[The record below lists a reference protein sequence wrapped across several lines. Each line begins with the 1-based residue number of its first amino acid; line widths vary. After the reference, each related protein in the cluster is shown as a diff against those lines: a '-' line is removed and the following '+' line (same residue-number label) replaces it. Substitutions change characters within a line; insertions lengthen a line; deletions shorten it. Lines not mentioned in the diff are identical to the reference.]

1 MSDTSLKTQPVR
13 FQAAEAVWPKGR
25 RTVMNDFV
33 GFRATVRIPDA
44 AQSALLRLAASTVYR
59 AFVDG
64 VFVAHGP
71 ARAAHGHCRMDELP
85 LRLSAGEHAVAIE
98 VAGYNMNSY
107 DVLDQPSFLQAEVVA
122 DGAVL
127 AATAVADGGFI
138 AFDLP
143 YRVRKT
149 ARYSFQRAA
158 SEVYRMGVDSL
169 AWRTGPVSSAGLPCE
184 GCDTGTLLPRR
195 VGYPDY
201 RLHQPQ
207 RCMARGRVE
216 RGVPCAKPVKD
227 RSLTGISPVFKGYR
241 EDELETIPS
250 LEVQQTRGHPL
261 AEDTLYDPQTPLPLA
276 ADTFASFDFSQEYTG
291 FLRARVEVARP
302 MRLWMVFD
310 EILTDSD
317 VSATRIDIA
326 NIIAW
331 DLAPGE
337 YDLESFE
344 PYSLRYCKL
353 MALDGGCTIRQVGL
367 REYANAQPCATFAS
381 SDNGLNRV
389 YAAAVET
396 LRQNAVDLLTDC
408 PSRERAG
415 WLCDSYFSGRAAF
428 DVFGDVTVE
437 TAFLE
442 NFLLAAN
449 VPGIPAAMFPM
460 CYPADHNDGNFIPQW
475 AMWLLLE
482 LEEYLARGGDR
493 ALVAAFR
500 PKVEALLGFFEPF
513 CNRDGLLEK
522 LPGWNF
528 IEWSAANAFIQ
539 DVNYPTNMLWAAALD
554 AVARV
559 YARPELSA
567 RAAAV
572 RAAVLRQA
580 WDGEY
585 FVDNAVYA
593 ADGALQPTR
602 NRTEV
607 CQYYA
612 FFFGL
617 ATPRTHARLWA
628 RLSTEF
634 GPRRRTV
641 NPYPEIPFAN
651 AFVGNYLRLELLSR
665 HGRTRQV
672 AEEMNGFFLTM
683 ARTTGTLWE
692 HTDPRAS
699 CNHGFA
705 AHVIR
710 WLTRDV
716 LGIARIDP
724 TTKTISLRRVDTA
737 PRWCRATLPV
747 GGAWFSLEWD
757 EASGSALRF
766 SAPEGYRVVVLADS
780 TTERPESKGEHA

>member
-1 MSDTSLKTQPVR
+1 MSDTSALTTSVR
-13 FQAAEAVWPKGR
+13 FQSAEAVWPAGR

-33 GFRATVRIPDA
+33 GFRAAVDIPDR
-44 AQSALLRLAASTVYR
+44 AQSVLLRLTASTVYR

-64 VFVAHGP
+64 VFLAHGP
-71 ARAAHGHCRMDELP
+71 ARAAHGHYRVDELP
-85 LRLSAGEHAVAIE
+85 LRLPAGEHVVAIE

-127 AATAVADGGFI
+127 AATAVNGAGFT
-138 AFDLP
+138 AVDLP

-158 SEVYRMGVDSL
+158 SEAYRMDADSL
-169 AWRTGPVSSAGLPCE
+169 AWRTASTLSAGLPCE
-184 GCDTGTLLPRR
+184 ACDTGVLLPRR

-201 RLHQPQ
+201 RRHQPQ
-207 RCMARGRVE
+207 RCIARGRVE
-216 RGVPCAKPVKD
+216 RNVPCAKPVKD
-227 RSLTGISPVFKGYR
+227 RSLTGISSVFKGYP

-250 LEVQQTRGHPL
+250 LEVQHTRCHPIS
-261 AEDTLYDPQTPLPLA
+261 EDTLYDAQTPLPLA

-291 FLRARVEVARP
+291 FLRARVKVARP

-310 EILTDSD
+310 EILTAGDI
-317 VSATRIDIA
+317 SATRIDIA

-331 DLAPGE
+331 NLAPGDYE
-337 YDLESFE
+337 LESFE

-353 MALDGGCTIRQVGL
+353 MALDGGCTIHQVGL
-367 REYANAQPCATFAS
+367 REYANSQPCATFAS
-381 SDNGLNRV
+381 SDNGLNRI

-396 LRQNAVDLLTDC
+396 LRQNSVDLLTDC

-428 DVFGDVTVE
+428 DLFGDTTVE

-442 NFLLAAN
+442 NFLLADN
-449 VPGIPAAMFPM
+449 VPGNPAGMFPM

-482 LEEYLARGGDR
+482 LEEYLGRSGDR
-493 ALVAAFR
+493 ALVEAFR
-500 PKVEALLGFFEPF
+500 PKVEALLGYFEPF
-513 CNRDGLLEK
+513 HNRDGLLEK

-528 IEWSAANAFIQ
+528 IEWSAANEFIR

-572 RAAVLRQA
+572 RDTVRRQA
-580 WDGEY
+580 WDGE
-585 FVDNAVYA
+585 FFIDNAVYA
-593 ADGALQPTR
+593 ADGTLQPTR

-612 FFFGL
+612 FYFGL
-617 ATPRTHARLWA
+617 ATPRTHARLWE
-628 RLSTEF
+628 RLATEF

-641 NPYPEIPFAN
+641 NPYPEIHFAN
-651 AFVGNYLRLELLSR
+651 AIVGNYLRLELLSR

-683 ARTTGTLWE
+683 AETTGTLWE
-692 HTDPRAS
+692 HTDQRAS

-710 WLTRDV
+710 WITRDV
-716 LGIARIDP
+716 LGIERIDP
-724 TTKTISLRRVDTA
+724 TTRTITLRRVVTV
-737 PRWCRATLPV
+737 PQWCRATLPV
-747 GGAWFSLEWD
+747 GNQWFTLDWD
-757 EASGSALRF
+757 EASGAMPRF
-766 SAPEGYRVVVLADS
+766 SAPEGYCVIVPADAKS
-780 TTERPESKGEHA
+780 QGNDPTTV

>member
-1 MSDTSLKTQPVR
+1 MSGMRLKTQPVR
-13 FQAAEAVWPKGR
+13 FQAAEAIWPAGR

-44 AQSALLRLAASTVYR
+44 AQSVLLRLTASAVYR

-64 VFVAHGP
+64 VFLAHGP
-71 ARAAHGHCRMDELP
+71 ARAAHGHYRVDELP
-85 LRLSAGEHAVAIE
+85 LHLPAGDHVVAIE
-98 VAGYNMNSY
+98 AAGYNMNTF

-127 AATAVADGGFI
+127 AATAVAGGGFTAI
-138 AFDLP
+138 DLP

-158 SEVYRMGVDSL
+158 SEVYRMDADSL
-169 AWRTGPVSSAGLPCE
+169 AWRMDSVLSAGLPCE
-184 GCDTGTLLPRR
+184 ACDTGVLLPRR

-201 RLHQPQ
+201 RLRQPQ

-216 RGVPCAKPVKD
+216 RGIPCGKPVKD

-250 LEVQQTRGHPL
+250 LEVQHTRCHSI
-261 AEDTLYDPQTPLPLA
+261 AEDTLYDPRTPLPLT

-291 FLRARVEVARP
+291 FLRVRVEVAQP

-310 EILTDSD
+310 EILTDGE
-317 VSATRIDIA
+317 VSAKRIDIA

-331 DLAPGE
+331 ELAPGDYE
-337 YDLESFE
+337 LESFE

-353 MALDGGCTIRQVGL
+353 MALDGGGAIRQVGL
-367 REYANAQPCATFAS
+367 REYANSQPGATFAS

-428 DVFGDVTVE
+428 DLFGDTTVE

-500 PKVEALLGFFEPF
+500 PKVEALLGYFEPF
-513 CNRDGLLEK
+513 HNRDGLLEK

-528 IEWSAANAFIQ
+528 IEWSAANEFIR

-559 YARPELSA
+559 YARPDLSA
-567 RAAAV
+567 RANAI
-572 RAAVLRQA
+572 RATVLRQA
-580 WDGEY
+580 WDGEF

-593 ADGALQPTR
+593 ADGTLKVTQ

-612 FFFGL
+612 FCFGL
-617 ATPRTHARLWA
+617 AAPQTHARLWE
-628 RLSTEF
+628 RLATEF
-634 GPRRRTV
+634 GPRRRGV
-641 NPYPEIPFAN
+641 NPYPEIHFAN
-651 AFVGNYLRLELLSR
+651 AIVGNYLRLELLSR

-672 AEEMNGFFLTM
+672 AEEMTGFFLTM
-683 ARTTGTLWE
+683 AETTGTLWE
-692 HTDPRAS
+692 HTDQRAS

-710 WLTRDV
+710 WIMRDV
-716 LGIARIDP
+716 LGIERIDP
-724 TTKTISLRRVDTA
+724 ATRTITLRRVDTV
-737 PRWCRATLPV
+737 PSWCRATLPV
-747 GGAWFSLEWD
+747 GSAWFSLEWD
-757 EASGSALRF
+757 DTSGSALRF
-766 SAPEGYRVVVLADS
+766 AAPEGYRVVVLAD
-780 TTERPESKGEHA
+780 TTQRKT

>member
-1 MSDTSLKTQPVR
+1 MSDANVKALPVGFR
-13 FQAAEAVWPKGR
+13 SAQAVWPAGR

-44 AQSALLRLAASTVYR
+44 AQSILLRLTAATVYR

-64 VFVAHGP
+64 VFLAHGP
-71 ARAAHGHCRMDELP
+71 ARAAHGHYRVDELP
-85 LRLSAGEHAVAIE
+85 LRLSVGEHVVAIE
-98 VAGYNMNSY
+98 VAGYNMNTY

-127 AATAVADGGFI
+127 AATAGAGSGFTAI
-138 AFDLP
+138 DLP

-158 SEVYRMGVDSL
+158 SEAYRMATDSL
-169 AWRTGPVSSAGLPCE
+169 AWLTGPVPRAGLPCE
-184 GCDTGTLLPRR
+184 GCGTGTLLPRR

-207 RCMARGRVE
+207 RCIARGRVE

-227 RSLTGISPVFKGYR
+227 RSLTNISPVFKGYR
-241 EDELETIPS
+241 EEELETIPS
-250 LEVQQTRGHPL
+250 LEVQHTRCHPI
-261 AEDTLYDPQTPLPLA
+261 AEDTLYDPRTPLPLA

-291 FLRARVEVARP
+291 FLRVRVEVAKP

-310 EILTDSD
+310 EILTDSE

-331 DLAPGE
+331 ELAPGDYE
-337 YDLESFE
+337 LESFE

-353 MALDGGCTIRQVGL
+353 MALDGGCTIRQVAL
-367 REYANAQPCATFAS
+367 REYANSQPCATFAS
-381 SDNGLNRV
+381 SDNGLNRI

-428 DVFGDVTVE
+428 DLFGDTTVE

-442 NFLLAAN
+442 NFLLADN

-475 AMWLLLE
+475 SLWLLLE
-482 LEEYLARGGDR
+482 LEEYLARSGDR
-493 ALVAAFR
+493 AFIEAFR
-500 PKVEALLGFFEPF
+500 PKVEALLGYFEPF
-513 CNRDGLLEK
+513 HNRDGLIEK

-528 IEWSAANAFIQ
+528 IEWSAANEFIR

-559 YARPELSA
+559 YARPDLSA

-585 FVDNAVYA
+585 FIDNAVYA
-593 ADGALQPTR
+593 ANGTLQPTR

-612 FFFGL
+612 FYFGL
-617 ATPRTHARLWA
+617 ATPRTHARLWE
-628 RLSTEF
+628 RLATEF
-634 GPRRRTV
+634 GPSRRTV
-641 NPYPEIPFAN
+641 NPHPEIHVAN
-651 AFVGNYLRLELLSR
+651 AIVGNYLRLELLSR
-665 HGRTRQV
+665 DGRTRQV
-672 AEEMNGFFLTM
+672 AEEMNGFFLAM
-683 ARTTGTLWE
+683 AETTGTLWE
-692 HTDPRAS
+692 HTDQRAS

-716 LGIARIDP
+716 LGIEHIDP
-724 TTKTISLRRVDTA
+724 TTKTITLRRVDTV

-747 GGAWFSLEWD
+747 GGQWLTLEWD
-757 EASGSALRF
+757 DTSGSALRF
-766 SAPEGYRVVVLADS
+766 SAPEGYSVVVLAGS
-780 TTERPESKGEHA
+780 KSQENERKTV